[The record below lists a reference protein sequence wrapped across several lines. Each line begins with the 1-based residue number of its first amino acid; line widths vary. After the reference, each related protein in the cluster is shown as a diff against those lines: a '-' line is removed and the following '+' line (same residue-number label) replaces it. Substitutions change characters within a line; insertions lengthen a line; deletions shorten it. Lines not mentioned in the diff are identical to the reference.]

1 LTTLL
6 NNTWLKSSSV
16 PEGDVLSST
25 VRSVFYPMGFAVE
38 VETNSPDVMAAART
52 DWERYPQISQGTPVR
67 LRISVSDR
75 TGEIPDSPPN
85 VAFDA
90 AWMYVDHG
98 PDNRAVAC
106 LSEGWGEVYL
116 SGDRAADTD
125 YVRYHFLEPLAYL
138 LLAPRHFAFAHASC
152 IALNGRAVVLCGEAN
167 AGKTCLA
174 FACARRGWTYL
185 SGDATHFLHGSAD
198 FTLAG
203 RPFSIRLRESAR
215 DLFPELEVFPARL
228 RPNQRLSIEADTG
241 RLDLATAFRARTSHL
256 VFLERHPADAA
267 KTERIST
274 EETLRRLDAAVFF
287 GNEDIRRNQRATLR
301 HFASLPSVL
310 LRYSDLAAAEVVL
323 RALLADEG

>member
-1 LTTLL
+1 
-6 NNTWLKSSSV
+6 
-16 PEGDVLSST
+16 
-25 VRSVFYPMGFAVE
+25 MGFGVE
-38 VETNSPDVMAAART
+38 VETNSPDVMVAARNEW
-52 DWERYPQISQGTPVR
+52 DRYPNLSEGVPVR
-67 LRISVSDR
+67 LRVTVS
-75 TGEIPDSPPN
+75 TGVAEVSEAPPD
-85 VAFDA
+85 VRFDA

-106 LSEGWGEVYL
+106 LTEGWGEISL
-116 SGDRAADTD
+116 SGDRASDAD

-138 LLAPRHFAFAHASC
+138 LLAPRHFAFAHASSV
-152 IALNGRAVVLCGEAN
+152 ALNGRAVVLCGEAN

-174 FACARRGWTYL
+174 YACARRGWTYL

-215 DLFPELEVFPARL
+215 DLFPEFTAWPAAV

-241 RLDLATAFRARTSHL
+241 KLNLSIAVRARASHL
-256 VFLERHPADAA
+256 VFLERRPAGAA
-267 KTERIST
+267 TVDDMTDGEA
-274 EETLRRLDAAVFF
+274 LRRLDESVFF
-287 GNEDIRRNQRATLR
+287 GTESIRRDQRATLR

-310 LRYSDLAAAEVVL
+310 LRYSDLDTAEAAL